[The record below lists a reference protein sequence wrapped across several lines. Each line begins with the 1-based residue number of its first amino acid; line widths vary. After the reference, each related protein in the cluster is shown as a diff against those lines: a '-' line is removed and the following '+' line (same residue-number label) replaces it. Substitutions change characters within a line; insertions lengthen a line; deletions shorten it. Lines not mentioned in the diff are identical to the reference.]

1 MENEP
6 RTETEADL
14 IRRLKGGE
22 SDAFDILF
30 ERHRRGLF
38 AYIFGYCRDRQLAED
53 VVQDTFLEF
62 VRRIDSIRPGK
73 GANGWLYRVARN
85 RTIDVLRHRQHEVV
99 PGDDFMDARGKAVDK
114 ERRPDQDLIRR
125 ERREQLRESLD
136 ALPEKDRELLLLRFY
151 GGLTFREAGEVL
163 GRPLGT
169 VLWQG
174 RRALEKLRA
183 AWIERF
189 GPEEGDIE

>member
-1 MENEP
+1 MENES
-6 RTETEADL
+6 RTESEADL
-14 IRRLKGGE
+14 IRRLQGGD
-22 SDAFDILF
+22 SDAFDALF

-62 VRRIDSIRPGK
+62 VRRIDSIRPK
-73 GANGWLYRVARN
+73 QGANGWLYRVARN
-85 RTIDVLRHRQHEVV
+85 RTIDILRHRQYEVV
-99 PGDDFMDARGKAVDK
+99 PGDEFMAVHGEGTDREQGPDRDLVRK
-114 ERRPDQDLIRR
+114 ERR
-125 ERREQLRESLD
+125 EHLREVMD

-151 GGLTFREAGEVL
+151 GGLTFREAGQVL

-189 GPEEGDIE
+189 GPEEGDGE

>member
-1 MENEP
+1 MENES
-6 RTETEADL
+6 RIESEADL
-14 IRRLKGGE
+14 VRRLQGGD
-22 SDAFDILF
+22 SDAFDVLF
-30 ERHRRGLF
+30 ERHRRGLL
-38 AYIFGYCRDRQLAED
+38 AYILGYCRDRQLAED

-62 VRRIDSIRPGK
+62 ARRIDSIRPRQ

-85 RTIDVLRHRQHEVV
+85 RTIDILRHRQYEVL
-99 PGDDFMDARGKAVDK
+99 PGDEFMAVSGHEADREK
-114 ERRPDQDLIRR
+114 GPDRALIRR
-125 ERREQLRESLD
+125 ERHEHLREVLD

-151 GGLTFREAGEVL
+151 GGLTFREAGRVL

-174 RRALEKLRA
+174 RRALEKLRE

-189 GPEEGDIE
+189 GPEEGDGE